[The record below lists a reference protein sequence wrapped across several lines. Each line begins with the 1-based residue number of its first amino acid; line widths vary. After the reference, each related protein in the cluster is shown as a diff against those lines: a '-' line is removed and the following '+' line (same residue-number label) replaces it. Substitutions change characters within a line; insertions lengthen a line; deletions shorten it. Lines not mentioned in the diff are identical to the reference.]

1 MRTIVVA
8 LLNKPANYTSV
19 NTPIAFN
26 HPTVPNVRFLV
37 HADPQ
42 TETLY
47 GHQAHNYDLIMDLK
61 QTNSSISL
69 VQQMVESADR
79 LLN

>member
-8 LLNKPANYTSV
+8 LLNKPANYDFPDLPVT
-19 NTPIAFN
+19 FN
-26 HPTVPNVRFLV
+26 HPTVPGVRFML

-42 TETLY
+42 TET
-47 GHQAHNYDLIMDLK
+47 HCANQVHNYDLIMDLK
-61 QTNSSISL
+61 ELNSSIPL
-69 VQQMVESADR
+69 VKQIVESADR